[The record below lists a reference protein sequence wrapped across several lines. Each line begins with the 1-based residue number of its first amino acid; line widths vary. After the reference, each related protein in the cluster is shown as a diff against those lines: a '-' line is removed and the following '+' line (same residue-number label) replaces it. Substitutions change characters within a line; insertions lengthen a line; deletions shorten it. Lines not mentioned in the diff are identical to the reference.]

1 MKQLLLCFL
10 LYIILSCIGCQK
22 DYYAYDIELWRNT
35 EVWDFAKCI
44 STKRFRDAEEL
55 LNENRYNIDYRE
67 PKFGETLLAW
77 AVWNDNIDA
86 VRFLVEH
93 GANPNVHNKS
103 NGMSPISE
111 AAGNFG
117 SIEILKCLLEH
128 GGNPN
133 DFVRENEVVTYARS
147 NKTPLIGA
155 AFVSLEKTKLL
166 IEYGADANFAIEPG
180 HTAFT
185 QATFRTIL
193 DVLDYLLHNCEIDY
207 KRTYIVTLDTGDTL
221 FLKDLIINNK
231 VACQQDS
238 VRAKQIIDY
247 IEKNYEIGTDSVL
260 ISK

>member
-1 MKQLLLCFL
+1 MKQLLLFFL
-10 LYIILSCIGCQK
+10 LYTILSCIGCQK

-44 STKRFRDAEEL
+44 STKRFGDAEEL
-55 LNENRYNIDYRE
+55 LNKNRFSIDYRE

-93 GANPNVHNKS
+93 GANPNAHNKS

-128 GGNPN
+128 GGDPN
-133 DFVRENEVVTYARS
+133 DFVRENEVLTYARS

-155 AFVSLEKTKLL
+155 ASGSLEKTKLL
-166 IEYGADANFAIEPG
+166 IKYGADANFAIEPG

-207 KRTYIVTLDTGDTL
+207 KRTYVVTLDTGDTL
-221 FLKDLIINNK
+221 FLKDLILNNE
-231 VACQQDS
+231 VACRQDS
-238 VRAKQIIDY
+238 VKAKQIL
-247 IEKNYEIGTDSVL
+247 NYLDEHF
-260 ISK
+260 